1 MKTRLLIIIGMV
13 FVGGFVTTIPNVF
26 AACVVNDD
34 WPQKPCLDTPPY
46 SLEDQKQAI
55 GPYYDYKGSEWME
68 EKKSEMIQALENGNF
83 REWVDAPD
91 DYSHWNVYDY
101 YSIFE
106 GYNYETY
113 ESTEFTDEQISTD
126 SCPVLYFLNY
136 AWEDCGSI
144 LTWSI
149 LGIPLLVIIAAPI
162 VSVSAFVIWRIR
174 E

>member
-1 MKTRLLIIIGMV
+1 
-13 FVGGFVTTIPNVF
+13 
-26 AACVVNDD
+26 
-34 WPQKPCLDTPPY
+34 
-46 SLEDQKQAI
+46 
-55 GPYYDYKGSEWME
+55 ME
-68 EKKSEMIQALENGNF
+68 EEKSEMIQALENGNF
-83 REWVDAPD
+83 REWVDEPD